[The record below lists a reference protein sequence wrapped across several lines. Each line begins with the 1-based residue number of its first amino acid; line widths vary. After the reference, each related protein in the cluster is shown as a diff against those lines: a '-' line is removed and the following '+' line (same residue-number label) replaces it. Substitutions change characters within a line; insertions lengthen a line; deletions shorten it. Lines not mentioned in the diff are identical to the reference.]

1 MSVSVPAN
9 ASPPAA
15 QLLVVDDEAEI
26 CEVLADYF
34 GQHGFRVSTA
44 LNAAQARERFKERAP
59 GLVILDLRM
68 PGEDGLSLANW
79 IRNAHRRVGIVMLTT
94 ADSVTD
100 RVVGLEMGADD
111 YVPKPFDPREL
122 LARVRSVWR
131 RLQPLAWLPGDPPI
145 VRFGDCELNLDTHEL
160 VDADGNDVPLTS
172 MEFDLLKLFALNPN
186 RVLNRDQIM
195 ELAHHRGWEVFDRSI
210 DLRVMRLRRKL
221 EPDPEKPE
229 IIKTIRGVGYM
240 FVPQS

>member
-1 MSVSVPAN
+1 
-9 ASPPAA
+9 
-15 QLLVVDDEAEI
+15 
-26 CEVLADYF
+26 
-34 GQHGFRVSTA
+34 
-44 LNAAQARERFKERAP
+44 
-59 GLVILDLRM
+59 M
-68 PGEDGLSLANW
+68 PGEDGLSLASW

-94 ADSVTD
+94 ADSVVD

-131 RLQPLAWLPGDPPI
+131 RLHPLTSLPGDPSM
-145 VRFGDCELNLDTHEL
+145 VRFGPCQLNLDKHTL
-160 VDADGNDVPLTS
+160 SDANGRDVPLTS

-210 DLRVMRLRRKL
+210 DLRVMRLRRKI
-221 EPDPEKPE
+221 EGDPDKPE
-229 IIKTIRGVGYM
+229 VIKTVRGVGYM
-240 FVPQS
+240 FVPQP

>member
-1 MSVSVPAN
+1 MSIPAGGD
-9 ASPPAA
+9 ASAGA
-15 QLLVVDDEAEI
+15 QLLVVDDETEI
-26 CEVLADYF
+26 CDVLADYF
-34 GQHGFRVSTA
+34 KRQGFRVATA
-44 LNAAQARERFKERAP
+44 LSAVQARERFAERVP

-68 PGEDGLSLANW
+68 PGEDGLSLASW
-79 IRNAHRRVGIVMLTT
+79 IRNAHARVGIVMLTT
-94 ADSVTD
+94 ADSVVD

-131 RLQPLAWLPGDPPI
+131 RLHPLTSLPGDPSM
-145 VRFGDCELNLDTHEL
+145 VRFGPCQLNLDKHTL
-160 VDADGNDVPLTS
+160 SDANGQDVPLTS

-210 DLRVMRLRRKL
+210 DLRVMRLRRKI
-221 EPDPEKPE
+221 EGDPDKPE
-229 IIKTIRGVGYM
+229 VIKTVRGVGYM
-240 FVPQS
+240 FVPQP

>member
-1 MSVSVPAN
+1 M
-9 ASPPAA
+9 SPPLNGQVPSGA

-26 CEVLADYF
+26 CEVLAGYF
-34 GQHGFRVSTA
+34 GKQGFGVATA
-44 LNAAQARERFKERAP
+44 LSAAQARERFTERAP
-59 GLVILDLRM
+59 GLVILDLHM
-68 PGEDGLSLANW
+68 PGEDGLSLASW
-79 IRNAHRRVGIVMLTT
+79 IRNAHARVGIVMLTT
-94 ADSVTD
+94 ADSVVD

-131 RLQPLAWLPGDPPI
+131 RLHPIMSLPGDPPV
-145 VRFGDCELNLDTHEL
+145 VRFGACQLNLERHAL
-160 VDADGNDVPLTS
+160 VDGQGEDIPLTS

-210 DLRVMRLRRKL
+210 DLRVMRLRRKI
-221 EPDPEKPE
+221 EVDPDKPE
-229 IIKTIRGVGYM
+229 IIKTVRGVGYM
-240 FVPQS
+240 FVQQQ

>member
-1 MSVSVPAN
+1 MSIPAGGD
-9 ASPPAA
+9 ASAGA
-15 QLLVVDDEAEI
+15 QLLVVDDETEI
-26 CEVLADYF
+26 CDVLADYF
-34 GQHGFRVSTA
+34 KRQGFRVATA
-44 LNAAQARERFKERAP
+44 LSAVQARERFAERVP

-68 PGEDGLSLANW
+68 PGEDGLSLASW

-94 ADSVTD
+94 ADSVVD

-131 RLQPLAWLPGDPPI
+131 RLHPLTSLPGDPSM
-145 VRFGDCELNLDTHEL
+145 VRFGPCQLNLDKHTL
-160 VDADGNDVPLTS
+160 SDANGQDVPLTS

-210 DLRVMRLRRKL
+210 DLRVMRLRRKI
-221 EPDPEKPE
+221 EGDPDKPE
-229 IIKTIRGVGYM
+229 VIKTVRGVGYM
-240 FVPQS
+240 FVPQP

>member
-1 MSVSVPAN
+1 MSTAASGSVPEGAR
-9 ASPPAA
+9 
-15 QLLVVDDEAEI
+15 LLVVDDEPEI
-26 CEVLADYF
+26 CEVLASYF
-34 GQHGFRVSTA
+34 GRQGFCVATA
-44 LNAAQARERFKERAP
+44 LNATQARERFAERIP

-94 ADSVTD
+94 ADSVVD

-111 YVPKPFDPREL
+111 YLPKPFDPREL

-131 RLQPLAWLPGDPPI
+131 RLHPLASLPGDPPV
-145 VRFGDCELNLDTHEL
+145 VRFGACQLNLEKHTL
-160 VDADGNDVPLTS
+160 ADANGEDIPLTA

-210 DLRVMRLRRKL
+210 DLRVMRLRRKI
-221 EPDPEKPE
+221 EADPDKPE
-229 IIKTIRGVGYM
+229 IIKTVRGAGYI
-240 FVPQS
+240 FVQQP